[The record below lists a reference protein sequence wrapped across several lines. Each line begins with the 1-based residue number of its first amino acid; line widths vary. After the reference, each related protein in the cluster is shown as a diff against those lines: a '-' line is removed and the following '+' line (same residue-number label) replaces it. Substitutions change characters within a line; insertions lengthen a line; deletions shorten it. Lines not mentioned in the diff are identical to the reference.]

1 MREGNVD
8 EGDEVV
14 LEKKYKGNI
23 NYEDLRQS
31 PGGGAI
37 GGGGWVGGTG

>member
-8 EGDEVV
+8 EGYEVV

-31 PGGGAI
+31 TGGGDI
-37 GGGGWVGGTG
+37 WGGG